1 MRAQVERTLAQCDW
15 ALARGGLASLFAGLA
30 PLVTLDEPNVRIRCD
45 GFDSTRAIGGQGLQ
59 LRPSAFIWPY
69 AAASLDESQPAEIF
83 YPARGVAALLSE
95 GHRQD
100 GALGGLIGSTRAH
113 ILSLLVEPMHTSAVA
128 RLIGRSPGNVADHLK
143 ALRSS
148 GLIERARVGR
158 HVIYSRTAL
167 GDALIIGAEPAS
179 VGAVHQDRL
188 ALVENA

>member
-1 MRAQVERTLAQCDW
+1 
-15 ALARGGLASLFAGLA
+15 
-30 PLVTLDEPNVRIRCD
+30 
-45 GFDSTRAIGGQGLQ
+45 
-59 LRPSAFIWPY
+59 
-69 AAASLDESQPAEIF
+69 
-83 YPARGVAALLSE
+83 
-95 GHRQD
+95 
-100 GALGGLIGSTRAH
+100 
-113 ILSLLVEPMHTSAVA
+113 MHTSAVA

-179 VGAVHQDRL
+179 VGAVRQDRL